1 MSSLSTLAPAPIT
14 PIRRTHMGVPQKTA
28 EDKMLDQML
37 REEARKRDYGCGIPR
52 WSVYYSNRSPDQG
65 QRHLTGPPAI
75 SQAARAS
82 LRTRQYK
89 KTEQCHQF
97 RISHANLVSDTIG
110 NIISKPDEEPR
121 TDPVEAA
128 AIQLIQACDVDGDG
142 MLDLFEI
149 IKALMH
155 RPHLLLPLGLG
166 AGSTEL
172 QILNV
177 IKKADEDSSGQVTK
191 EELMSFLLKNQT
203 GKRGLSGMDQ
213 GYKAF
218 DNDMNHKDPIVPQR
232 NFGEPLIVRPAT
244 REMGMPSR
252 RFPQNHVCQNEFFTK
267 GESPGENAAVMAS
280 GYFKTVGRPF
290 EGEPRIKTTQK
301 PRMMGKGKEWES
313 EIQPT
318 TNPYSRRARTANW
331 SQALRPD
338 A

>member
-1 MSSLSTLAPAPIT
+1 
-14 PIRRTHMGVPQKTA
+14 
-28 EDKMLDQML
+28 
-37 REEARKRDYGCGIPR
+37 
-52 WSVYYSNRSPDQG
+52 
-65 QRHLTGPPAI
+65 
-75 SQAARAS
+75 
-82 LRTRQYK
+82 
-89 KTEQCHQF
+89 
-97 RISHANLVSDTIG
+97 
-110 NIISKPDEEPR
+110 
-121 TDPVEAA
+121 
-128 AIQLIQACDVDGDG
+128 

-218 DNDMNHKDPIVPQR
+218 DNDFNHKDPVVPKR
-232 NFGEPLIVRPAT
+232 HFGEPLIVRPAT

-301 PRMMGKGKEWES
+301 PRMMGKGKEWS
-313 EIQPT
+313 RRSSPRPT
-318 TNPYSRRARTANW
+318 RTPAARKPPTGRRASAPTCEAPPPSPTRHHAAQCRRAWPLSRRAFLAGPGYSAPGCEAHPEVRRRDGRRVGAVTHGLKAPRRRPDDQTANSHGRRTAKHQVAPE
-331 SQALRPD
+331 SR
-338 A
+338 